1 MSLEPTH
8 FEDPGLKRA
17 LQSVQ
22 SGMKAPPH
30 LRERILAQLRARGS
44 RQSVAASATD
54 AVRIGPRPSNARK
67 FALAAA
73 ILLCFGGGILLFIV
87 QLRPERHVQEYP
99 RNDAVIDSMVD
110 LQTALAGGKE
120 VGAALSPALSDLAA
134 LSSAATEKLGRAV
147 PVVDLSKDGWRL
159 TSATLCDVDQHA
171 SVQFHFV
178 HDGDKSMTV
187 FSMPASAWAGAREG
201 SRYDLV
207 DNDHALAGYVHG
219 GSLNCLIGDSSVT
232 REEAIELRD
241 RIEQQQQKG
250 G

>member
-1 MSLEPTH
+1 MSLEPAQ
-8 FEDPGLKRA
+8 FEDPGLKKA

-22 SGMKAPPH
+22 GGMKAPPH
-30 LRERILAQLRARGS
+30 LRERILEQLRARGS
-44 RQSVAASATD
+44 RQSVATSPTD
-54 AVRIGPRPSNARK
+54 AVRIGPRSSNARK

-73 ILLCFGGGILLFIV
+73 ILLCIGGGISLFIL
-87 QLRPERHVQEYP
+87 QLRPERRVHEYP
-99 RNDAVIDSMVD
+99 RNDAVIDSMVT

-120 VGAALSPALSDLAA
+120 VGAALSPALSDATA
-134 LSSAATEKLGRAV
+134 LSSAATQKLGRAV

-178 HDGDKSMTV
+178 HGVGDKSMTV

-219 GSLNCLIGDSSVT
+219 GSLNCLVGDFSLT
-232 REEAIELRD
+232 REEAIQLRD
-241 RIEQQQQKG
+241 RIEQQ
-250 G
+250 